1 MSLQKKFNK
10 AKKGYNVTFTLS
22 KEAANGAMDVKLLG
36 DFNNWDKEAAVS
48 MEPGDDGYTAS
59 LDLNPGKEYEFRYL
73 IDGKTWENDWS
84 ADKYVPS
91 PYGVD
96 NSVVVVPDGS
106 EQ

>member
-1 MSLQKKFNK
+1 MSLQKKFSKSKN
-10 AKKGYNVTFTLS
+10 ACNVTFTLS

-36 DFNNWDKEAAVS
+36 DFNNWDQIAGIS
-48 MEPGDDGYTAS
+48 MKPGDDGFTAS

-91 PYGVD
+91 PFGVD

-106 EQ
+106 PQ